1 MFYICKEMKRVIFN
15 PQHDMCLADGSGSFI
30 PPASVM
36 EFARKCRW
44 VERFMCGGESGG
56 ECGDCGD
63 GVLPAEGEQGAA
75 TSIVP
80 WGWNRC
86 LKESLIKEGVPSDLL
101 PDDVQLDFI
110 REASRRETALEL
122 LEFLHGE
129 GKYAGGKGFI
139 FSRESYQ
146 VAKDDQMAE
155 GGQMPKCG
163 QVADDCCTFSSVPV
177 IPSNYRIAAHSMEEI
192 EKFLQERGRVVLKA
206 PLSGSGKG
214 IRFVAG
220 ELMETDRGW
229 CKRILQRQGAVIVE
243 QRMEIVQEFAML
255 FEVVGDEP
263 GGGKSAGNSR
273 VKFRGYSLFYASNG
287 AYKGNL
293 LASNEFIEE
302 YLAKYIPL
310 EELRR
315 VRLLVERFLQE
326 KLAGRYVGFVG
337 VDQFVAEEFR
347 VAEKSQP
354 AGASESLVAA
364 ESRGTAESS
373 VAAESQGAAVV
384 GQQAD
389 GLQNADKGSS
399 GRKFL
404 WNPAMEINLRMTM
417 GLVARNIYD
426 FYREEFQL
434 GEATHCFEPERGIFP
449 VE

>member
-1 MFYICKEMKRVIFN
+1 
-15 PQHDMCLADGSGSFI
+15 MCLADGSGSFI
-30 PPASVM
+30 PPAAIL
-36 EFARKCRW
+36 EFARKCAW
-44 VERFMCGGESGG
+44 VERFMCGGESGE
-56 ECGDCGD
+56 ECGACED
-63 GVLPAEGEQGAA
+63 GGLPAEGEQGAV

-86 LKESLIKEGVPSDLL
+86 LKEALIKEGVPRELL

-122 LEFLHGE
+122 LGFLHGE
-129 GKYAGGKGFI
+129 EEYAGGKGFI
-139 FSRESYQ
+139 FSRESDQ

-155 GGQMPKCG
+155 GGQAAESGQMPKCGQAAECG
-163 QVADDCCTFSSVPV
+163 QVADDCCTFSSVQV
-177 IPSNYRIAAHSMEEI
+177 IPSNYRKAAHSMEEI
-192 EKFLQERGRVVLKA
+192 EEFLQQNGRVVLKA

-255 FEVVGDEP
+255 FEVVGDGP

-302 YLAKYIPL
+302 HLCKYIPL

-315 VRLLVERFLQE
+315 IRLRVERFLQE

-337 VDQFVAEEFR
+337 VDQFVAEAFR
-347 VAEKSQP
+347 VAEESQP

-373 VAAESQGAAVV
+373 VAADYQESAVV
-384 GQQAD
+384 GHQAD

-426 FYREEFQL
+426 YYREEFQL

>member
-1 MFYICKEMKRVIFN
+1 MFYICNEMKRAIFN

-30 PPASVM
+30 PPAAIL

-44 VERFMCGGESGG
+44 VERFMCGEESCG
-56 ECGDCGD
+56 ECGACEEG
-63 GVLPAEGEQGAA
+63 GLQAEGEQGAV

-86 LKESLIKEGVPSDLL
+86 LKESLIKEGVPRVLL

-129 GKYAGGKGFI
+129 GEYAGGKGFI
-139 FSRESYQ
+139 FSLESDQ

-155 GGQMPKCG
+155 GEQVAESGQMPKCE
-163 QVADDCCTFSSVPV
+163 QAAECELVADDCGTFSSVPV
-177 IPSNYRIAAHSMEEI
+177 IPSNYRIAAYSMDEI
-192 EKFLQERGRVVLKA
+192 EEFLHLNGRVVLKA

-229 CKRILQRQGAVIVE
+229 CKRILQRQGAVVVE
-243 QRMEIVQEFAML
+243 QRMEIVQEFAVL
-255 FEVVGDEP
+255 FEVVGDVP

-302 YLAKYIPL
+302 HLCKYIPL

-315 VRLLVERFLQE
+315 VRLRVERFLHE

-337 VDQFVAEEFR
+337 VDQFVAEELQ
-347 VAEKSQP
+347 A
-354 AGASESLVAA
+354 AGV
-364 ESRGTAESS
+364 T
-373 VAAESQGAAVV
+373 ESQGAAVV
-384 GQQAD
+384 RQQDD
-389 GLQNADKGSS
+389 GLQKAVKGSS
-399 GRKFL
+399 GRKYL

-426 FYREEFQL
+426 FFREEFQL

>member
-1 MFYICKEMKRVIFN
+1 
-15 PQHDMCLADGSGSFI
+15 
-30 PPASVM
+30 
-36 EFARKCRW
+36 
-44 VERFMCGGESGG
+44 
-56 ECGDCGD
+56 
-63 GVLPAEGEQGAA
+63 
-75 TSIVP
+75 
-80 WGWNRC
+80 
-86 LKESLIKEGVPSDLL
+86 
-101 PDDVQLDFI
+101 
-110 REASRRETALEL
+110 
-122 LEFLHGE
+122 
-129 GKYAGGKGFI
+129 
-139 FSRESYQ
+139 
-146 VAKDDQMAE
+146 
-155 GGQMPKCG
+155 
-163 QVADDCCTFSSVPV
+163 
-177 IPSNYRIAAHSMEEI
+177 
-192 EKFLQERGRVVLKA
+192 
-206 PLSGSGKG
+206 
-214 IRFVAG
+214 
-220 ELMETDRGW
+220 
-229 CKRILQRQGAVIVE
+229 
-243 QRMEIVQEFAML
+243 MEIVQEFAML

-354 AGASESLVAA
+354 AGALESSVAA

-373 VAAESQGAAVV
+373 VAADSQGAAVV

-389 GLQNADKGSS
+389 GLQKAVKGSS
-399 GRKFL
+399 GRKYL

-426 FYREEFQL
+426 FYRMEFQL
-434 GEATHCFEPERGIFP
+434 GEATHCFEPERGIFS